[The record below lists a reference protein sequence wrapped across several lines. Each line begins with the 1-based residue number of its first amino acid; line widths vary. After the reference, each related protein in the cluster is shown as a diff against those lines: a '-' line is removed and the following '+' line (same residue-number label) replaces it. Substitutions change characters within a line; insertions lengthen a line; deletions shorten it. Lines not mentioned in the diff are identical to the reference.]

1 MSEGFKDRLKA
12 IRKHTKK
19 TQEEFSS
26 MFGVSRSAYSKYESG
41 IVTPDDPFIQLVC
54 SRLDISESWLR
65 TGNGDMLTQT
75 DDQIIAQ
82 LVEKYSMNDDQR
94 RVMQIFLSMPDK
106 KRQLVAEAF
115 FALHN
120 AANQIPDLGVG
131 TPTTASSKDHE
142 LKAYSQELDAQE
154 KDASLSATGSENIR
168 GGKN

>member
-1 MSEGFKDRLKA
+1 
-12 IRKHTKK
+12 
-19 TQEEFSS
+19 
-26 MFGVSRSAYSKYESG
+26 
-41 IVTPDDPFIQLVC
+41 
-54 SRLDISESWLR
+54 
-65 TGNGDMLTQT
+65 MLTQT